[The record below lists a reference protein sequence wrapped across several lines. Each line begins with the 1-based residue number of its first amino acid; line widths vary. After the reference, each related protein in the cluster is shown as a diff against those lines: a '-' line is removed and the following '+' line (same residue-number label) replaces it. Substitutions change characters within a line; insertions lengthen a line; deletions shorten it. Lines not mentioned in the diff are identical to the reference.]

1 MVVDETMYYKIRKSG
16 GSNTVSMPRD
26 ADGLYSRTVYE
37 DGRVMFKPKPE
48 PKTKDD
54 EKEEPGE

>member
-16 GSNTVSMPRD
+16 GSNTVSMPRN

-37 DGRVMFKPKPE
+37 DGRVMFKPKQE
-48 PKTKDD
+48 PNTA
-54 EKEEPGE
+54 EEPGV

>member
-16 GSNTVSMPRD
+16 GSNTVSMPKN

-37 DGRVMFKPKPE
+37 DGRVMFKPKAE
-48 PKTKDD
+48 PKQ
-54 EKEEPGE
+54 ENEE